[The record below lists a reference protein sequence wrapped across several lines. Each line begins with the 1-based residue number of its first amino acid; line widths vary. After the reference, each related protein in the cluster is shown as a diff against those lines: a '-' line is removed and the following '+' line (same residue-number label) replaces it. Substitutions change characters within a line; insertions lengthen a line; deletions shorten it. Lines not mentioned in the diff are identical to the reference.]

1 MKNVIILNWK
11 KEQLINY
18 DLRFS
23 KYKMLDMYP
32 LLIIDHHVHG
42 AISVN
47 NLSIVMNFTEH
58 VSFPEIDM

>member
-32 LLIIDHHVHG
+32 LLVIDHHVYG